1 MQYNYDFE
9 IASLLIMTI
18 ILLHFVFI
26 RQFPVD
32 KTKAFCALIISCTLE
47 CLANILS
54 SLGLANA
61 DLVPQFVNEVLAFAF
76 FAFEGLTSYLL
87 FRYFVIICEF
97 KGIEKKVISILGTLP
112 FVLFTSMVVL
122 TPFIGFFYYFQDNVY
137 YQGFGAEWG
146 YIYIIYYFVLN
157 ILLMIYK
164 YRVINSRTKVII
176 LIYTIVAVSMVGAQF
191 YTRGLLLTSVGNAVV
206 VLMLYLALQ
215 NPGEM
220 LDPVTGLGNESAFL
234 VQLNNLFNHNTEAA
248 IITIHLRKF
257 HNIQSMLGIKNSN
270 MLLGD
275 VGSYLSRLCGRLYV
289 FHTQG
294 DMFTIVADT
303 KEQAEKLQI
312 AIMERFGQ
320 DWNVQQNQIV
330 LGVDVVIQHYPQEFG
345 TSSEFMGIRQFVLE
359 DVATAGSHAVLE
371 SDASVIE
378 RYHRKL
384 RVELAV
390 SRAIREKSFEVYYQ
404 PIYSLREKR
413 IVSLEALVRLHDDE
427 LGYIPPD
434 EFIPMVERDGNIMHI
449 GGQVLEEC
457 CKFLSHHV
465 LSSVSLGIRTIHVNV
480 STVQCLRQ
488 NLSETI
494 LPILERYHI
503 PPSMITLEITEN
515 TAIRTPEL
523 MERHMNVLGE
533 KGISFAMDDYG
544 SGNSNCSYLIR
555 FPFQEVKIDKD
566 IVWASF
572 ENDAARTVLENE
584 IRTIQKLGLPLVV
597 EGIETKEQSDA
608 MEQLGVDYIQ
618 GYFYGKPLPE
628 DECLRYI
635 RRNNFVLEEYA
646 RAGMQ

>member
-32 KTKAFCALIISCTLE
+32 KTKAFCVLIVSCTIE

-97 KGIEKKVISILGTLP
+97 KGIEKKVVSVLGTLP
-112 FVLFTSMVVL
+112 FALFASMVVL
-122 TPFIGFFYYFQDNVY
+122 TPFIGFFYYFKDNVY

-146 YIYIIYYFVLN
+146 YMYIIYYFILN
-157 ILLMIYK
+157 LLLMVYK
-164 YRVINSRTKVII
+164 YRSINFHTKIII
-176 LIYTIVAVSMVGAQF
+176 LIYTIVAVSMVVAQF

-215 NPGEM
+215 NPSEM
-220 LDPVTGLGNESAFL
+220 LDPVTGLGNENAFI
-234 VQLNNLFNHNTEAA
+234 VQLNNLFNHNTEAT
-248 IITIHLRKF
+248 IITVHLRKF
-257 HNIQSMLGIKNSN
+257 HNIQSVLGMENSN
-270 MLLGD
+270 ILLRD
-275 VGSYLSRLCGRLYV
+275 VAGYLSRLCGKLYV

-294 DMFTIVADT
+294 DLFTIIANT
-303 KEQAEKLQI
+303 KEEAQNLQI
-312 AIMERFGQ
+312 AISERFGQ

-330 LGVDVVIQHYPQEFG
+330 LSVDVVIQRYPQEFKSG
-345 TSSEFMGIRQFVLE
+345 SEFMGMRQFLLE
-359 DVATAGSHAVLE
+359 SVSSVGSHAVLE
-371 SDASVIE
+371 SDDTAAE

-404 PIYSLREKR
+404 PIYSTKEKR
-413 IVSLEALVRLHDDE
+413 IVSLEALVRLHDEE

-434 EFIPMVERDGNIMHI
+434 EFIPMVERDGNIIHI

-494 LPILERYHI
+494 LPILKKYHI

-515 TAIRTPEL
+515 TAIRTPDL
-523 MERHMNVLGE
+523 MKKHMEVLGE
-533 KGISFAMDDYG
+533 KGLSFAMDDYG
-544 SGNSNCSYLIR
+544 SGNSNCSYLIQ

-572 ENDAARTVLENE
+572 ENEAAKTVLENE
-584 IRTIQKLGLPLVV
+584 IRTIQKLGIPLVV
-597 EGIETKEQSDA
+597 EGVETKEQSDE
-608 MEQLGVDYIQ
+608 MERLGVDYIQ

-628 DECLRYI
+628 AECLRYI
-635 RRNNFVLEEYA
+635 RRNNFVPEEYA
-646 RAGMQ
+646 KSR